1 MSEEKKNKGK
11 RFVVLLFI
19 FFMGMITALLIVLI
33 VVLNLNKGTP
43 TSTSSSEAISSSEP
57 YQYDNE
63 KKIYASLTNIC
74 NRFLRIYDQEIDKI
88 YNLNFDNDNNI
99 YLTSSIKNS
108 SNVNIFKILTMRELT
123 YEDALNHLINNDDF
137 VCNEM
142 MTFQYQELSICHTS
156 QFKQMYQ
163 GTYKGIEMMTT
174 SLTRSTSGICFEND
188 IFYSI
193 NDLRYK
199 DEALDI
205 SSSSYITNRTTT
217 KDSYY
222 FFISYLYFEI

>member
-19 FFMGMITALLIVLI
+19 FLAGMITGLLIVLI

-88 YNLNFDNDNNI
+88 YNLNFDNENNI

-108 SNVNIFKILTMRELT
+108 SNVNIFKILTMAELT
-123 YEDALNHLINNDDF
+123 YEDALNHLINNDDY

-142 MTFQYQELSICHTS
+142 MTFQYQELSICHTPA
-156 QFKQMYQ
+156 FKEMYQ

-174 SLTRSTSGICFEND
+174 SLTRSTSGISFENG

-205 SSSSYITNRTTT
+205 SSSSYVANRIAT

-222 FFISYLYFEI
+222 FFISYLFFGI